1 MEPFIAKGAKVIGN
15 VELGE
20 NVGIWFNAVVRADQ
34 SKIHIGNNS
43 NIQDNCT
50 VHVEKDLDVWIG
62 DGVTVGHNAIVH
74 GCRVGDNTLVGMGA
88 IIMNRAVIGKDCII
102 GAGAIVTE
110 DTVIPDK
117 SLVIGTPGKVIRTL
131 TDEEVAGI
139 TENAF
144 RYVKEAEEYSLAQ
157 RLGDE

>member
-1 MEPFIAKGAKVIGN
+1 MEPFVASGAKVIGN

-20 NVGIWFNAVVRADQ
+20 NVGIWFNAVVRADK

-50 VHVEKDLDVWIG
+50 VHVEKDLNVYIG

-74 GCRVGDNTLVGMGA
+74 GCTVGDNTLIGMGA
-88 IIMNRAVIGKDCII
+88 IIMNRAIIGKNCII

-110 DTVIPDK
+110 NAVIPDN
-117 SLVIGTPGKVIRTL
+117 SLVIGAPGKVKREL
-131 TDEEVAGI
+131 
-139 TENAF
+139 N
-144 RYVKEAEEYSLAQ
+144 
-157 RLGDE
+157 